1 MVLVQPGFDASD
13 IHTNTDRFCDEC
25 RQMASIT
32 GLSFH
37 RRFSKPGLAGESTM
51 PRRGLMNW
59 RDAPDPKCA
68 LCGFLNSELNRG
80 PGEYLFGRVGV
91 DIKGFALPGDAAA
104 KFTDVLR
111 PPVDPASDVVYD
123 KARKWIKTCC
133 SSHKQCRVTGQDGQS
148 FLPTRVIDVGLDDGD
163 ALKLHVSA
171 ENEQAEYACLSYCW
185 GGGQFKSTCANLEDL
200 TAEIPGASLSQTV
213 ADAAE
218 VTRRLGLRYLW
229 VDALCIVQDSDEDKA
244 KHIYTM
250 GAIYKNS
257 TVTIAAATASAASHG
272 FLRAPREPLP
282 TAVVNLPLPN
292 GDIGPVHLTLEEL
305 TRQGPWRGKSYHPLD
320 QRGWCLQEHL
330 LSPRLL
336 YFSHWNVEWHCQ
348 HGDVQ
353 FVYDDL
359 FGKVKST
366 TPNSFRLEPGIFG
379 AASLGDVAART
390 YHFGRTHI
398 RLNLWRRIVED
409 YTGRGL
415 TVPSDRLPALAGITR
430 ELEWA
435 WQDEC
440 VFGVWKSLAASLLGW
455 QATKRSTRSGM
466 APTWSW
472 ASVSGSVRLAIC
484 DRSHNTELELGRIS
498 FDGGVQGGLGVAEP
512 GQESGSDF
520 PRLTLT
526 GKVIEPQPENIHTPE
541 ESVAWRFDLDEPI
554 FRHEVSHLLLDYHSN
569 LVDRQKRTEMRCIAI
584 RKIEDGVY
592 ERVGVVNYEYKRGV
606 LEEDTPW
613 LKLVKEASKVR
624 IQLV

>member
-1 MVLVQPGFDASD
+1 MAQPVFDASD

-25 RQMASIT
+25 RQMA
-32 GLSFH
+32 
-37 RRFSKPGLAGESTM
+37 KPGLAKESTM
-51 PRRGLMNW
+51 PHRGLVNW

-68 LCGFLNSELNRG
+68 LCGFLDSELNKG
-80 PGEYLFGRVGV
+80 PGEYLFGRVGI

-104 KFTDVLR
+104 KFTDVMR
-111 PPVDPASDVVYD
+111 PPADPASDVVFD

-133 SSHKQCRVTGQDGQS
+133 SSHKQCRVTGKDGLS
-148 FLPTRVIDVGLDDGD
+148 FLPTRVIDVGVGDGD

-171 ENEQAEYACLSYCW
+171 EDEQAEYACLSYCW
-185 GGGQFKSTCANLEDL
+185 GGDHFKTTCANLEEI
-200 TAEIPGASLSQTV
+200 TAKIPGGSLSQTV

-257 TVTIAAATASAASHG
+257 T
-272 FLRAPREPLP
+272 
-282 TAVVNLPLPN
+282 
-292 GDIGPVHLTLEEL
+292 
-305 TRQGPWRGKSYHPLD
+305 
-320 QRGWCLQEHL
+320 EHL

-336 YFSHWNVEWHCQ
+336 YFSNWNVEWHCQ

-359 FGKVKST
+359 FGKTKS

-379 AASLGDVAART
+379 TASFNDIAART
-390 YHFGRTHI
+390 YSFGRIPI

-409 YTGRGL
+409 YTRRGL

-430 ELEWA
+430 ELEWV

-440 VFGVWKSLAASLLGW
+440 VFGVWKSLAANLLCW

-472 ASVSGSVRLAIC
+472 ASISGSVRLAIC
-484 DRSHNTELELGRIS
+484 DRSHMRMELELSHIS
-498 FDGGVQGGLGVAEP
+498 FDGGVQDGVAEP
-512 GQESGSDF
+512 GQESDF

-526 GKVIEPQPENIHTPE
+526 GKVIEPQPETIHTPE
-541 ESVAWRFDLDEPI
+541 ESVAWHFDLDEPI

-569 LVDRQKRTEMRCIAI
+569 PVDRQKRTEMMCIAI

-592 ERVGVVNYEYKRGV
+592 ERVGVLNYEYKRGV
-606 LEEDTPW
+606 FEEDTPW
-613 LKLVKEASKVR
+613 LKLVKEASKVQ

>member
-1 MVLVQPGFDASD
+1 
-13 IHTNTDRFCDEC
+13 
-25 RQMASIT
+25 
-32 GLSFH
+32 
-37 RRFSKPGLAGESTM
+37 
-51 PRRGLMNW
+51 
-59 RDAPDPKCA
+59 
-68 LCGFLNSELNRG
+68 
-80 PGEYLFGRVGV
+80 
-91 DIKGFALPGDAAA
+91 
-104 KFTDVLR
+104 
-111 PPVDPASDVVYD
+111 VVFD

-133 SSHKQCRVTGQDGQS
+133 SSHKQCRVTGKDELS
-148 FLPTRVIDVGLDDGD
+148 FLPTRVIDVGIDDAD

-171 ENEQAEYACLSYCW
+171 EGEQAEYACLSYCW
-185 GGGQFKSTCANLEDL
+185 GGDQFKTTCANLESL
-200 TAEIPGASLSQTV
+200 TAEIPRDSLFQTV

-257 TVTIAAATASAASHG
+257 TITIVAATASAASQG
-272 FLRAPREPLP
+272 FLRTPREPLP

-292 GDIGPVHLTLEEL
+292 GEIGPVHLTLDEL
-305 TRQGPWRGKSYHPLD
+305 TRQGPLRAKSYHPLD

-336 YFSHWNVEWHCQ
+336 YFANWNVEWHCQ

-353 FVYDDL
+353 FVFDDL
-359 FGKVKST
+359 FGRTKPVL
-366 TPNSFRLEPGIFG
+366 NSFRLEPGIFG
-379 AASLGDVAART
+379 AASVGDVAART
-390 YHFGRTHI
+390 YAFGRIPI

-409 YTGRGL
+409 YTKRGL

-430 ELEWA
+430 ELEWV

-440 VFGVWKSLAASLLGW
+440 VFGVWKSPLLAAHFLGW
-455 QATKRSTRSGM
+455 HATKRSTRSGM

-472 ASVSGSVRLAIC
+472 ASISGGVRIPIC
-484 DRSHNTELELGRIS
+484 DRTHMSVELELGHIS
-498 FDGGVQGGLGVAEP
+498 FDGKGGVQDQNGVAEK
-512 GQESGSDF
+512 GQDSDHF

-526 GKVIEPQPENIHTPE
+526 GKVIEPQPETIHTPE
-541 ESVAWRFDLDEPI
+541 ESVAWRFDVDEPI

-584 RKIEDGVY
+584 REIKDEDRVY
-592 ERVGVVNYEYKRGV
+592 ERVGVLNYEYKRGV
-606 LEEDTPW
+606 FEEDTPW
-613 LKLVKEASKVR
+613 LKLVKEASKVQ

>member
-1 MVLVQPGFDASD
+1 M
-13 IHTNTDRFCDEC
+13 
-25 RQMASIT
+25 
-32 GLSFH
+32 
-37 RRFSKPGLAGESTM
+37 
-51 PRRGLMNW
+51 
-59 RDAPDPKCA
+59 
-68 LCGFLNSELNRG
+68 
-80 PGEYLFGRVGV
+80 
-91 DIKGFALPGDAAA
+91 
-104 KFTDVLR
+104 R
-111 PPVDPASDVVYD
+111 PPLDPASDVVFD

-133 SSHKQCRVTGQDGQS
+133 SSHKQCRVTGKDGLS
-148 FLPTRVIDVGLDDGD
+148 FLPTRVIDVGVGDGD

-171 ENEQAEYACLSYCW
+171 EDEQAEYACLSYCW
-185 GGGQFKSTCANLEDL
+185 GGDQFKTTCANLEKL
-200 TAEIPGASLSQTV
+200 TAEIPGDSLAQTV

-229 VDALCIVQDSDEDKA
+229 VDAFCIVQDSDGDKA

-257 TVTIAAATASAASHG
+257 AVTIVAATASAASQG
-272 FLRAPREPLP
+272 FLRTPREPLP

-292 GDIGPVHLTLEEL
+292 GEIGPVHLALEEL

-336 YFSHWNVEWHCQ
+336 YFSNWNVEWHCQ

-359 FGKVKST
+359 FGRTKS

-379 AASLGDVAART
+379 AASINDIAART
-390 YHFGRTHI
+390 YSFARTPL

-409 YTGRGL
+409 YTRRGL

-430 ELEWA
+430 ELEQV

-440 VFGVWKSLAASLLGW
+440 VFGMWKSLAASLLGW

-472 ASVSGSVRLAIC
+472 ASVSGSVTLAIS
-484 DRSHNTELELGRIS
+484 DPAHTKMELEPSQIS
-498 FDGGVQGGLGVAEP
+498 FDGGVQDGVAEP
-512 GQESGSDF
+512 GQQSDF

-526 GKVIEPQPENIHTPE
+526 GKVIEPQPATIHTRE
-541 ESVAWRFDLDEPI
+541 ESAAWRFDLDEPI
-554 FRHEVSHLLLDYHSN
+554 LRHEVSHLLLEYHSS
-569 LVDRQKRTEMRCIAI
+569 LVDRQKRTEMRCLAI
-584 RKIEDGVY
+584 RKVEDGVY
-592 ERVGVVNYEYKRGV
+592 ERVGVLNYEYKRGV

-613 LKLVKEASKVR
+613 LNLVKKASK
-624 IQLV
+624 IQIQMV